1 MQSDEVLVGVE
12 IPFTDEVQVLDD
24 SIEYE
29 LPSVQTS
36 HVNGS
41 CEALQYVVVM
51 TSAQS
56 NLTTGRIAAG
66 HGRFSGI
73 HQVTPMYTLT

>member
-12 IPFTDEVQVLDD
+12 IPFTDEVQVLD

-41 CEALQYVVVM
+41 CEALQYAVVM
-51 TSAQS
+51 TSGQS

-66 HGRFSGI
+66 HGRFTGI